1 MSCKHENN
9 AIFWCVQ
16 TVKKHLIV
24 ANLPVTLRYIIVICP
39 GIRSE
44 KKQFVSNFQFSCWH
58 EAFIAVV
65 LTYHLFLDGKYMNV
79 ALNIYLKSPRR
90 M

>member
-1 MSCKHENN
+1 MSGDK
-9 AIFWCVQ
+9 IW
-16 TVKKHLIV
+16 
-24 ANLPVTLRYIIVICP
+24 
-39 GIRSE
+39 
-44 KKQFVSNFQFSCWH
+44 KKQSVSNFQFSCWH

-65 LTYHLFLDGKYMNV
+65 LTYDLFLDGKYTSV